1 MAPGREVMWC
11 LVMLLRQVLDVFL
24 ESVQIGFQRECV
36 CVGQRDRAVEI
47 ESGEQ
52 FHVTYASRVSA
63 QDLLHPARR
72 LVRTL
77 RSKAQQRSEVR
88 HGVFLE

>member
-52 FHVTYASRVSA
+52 FHVTG
-63 QDLLHPARR
+63 LRR
-72 LVRTL
+72 ISST
-77 RSKAQQRSEVR
+77 QRDGSSE
-88 HGVFLE
+88 L